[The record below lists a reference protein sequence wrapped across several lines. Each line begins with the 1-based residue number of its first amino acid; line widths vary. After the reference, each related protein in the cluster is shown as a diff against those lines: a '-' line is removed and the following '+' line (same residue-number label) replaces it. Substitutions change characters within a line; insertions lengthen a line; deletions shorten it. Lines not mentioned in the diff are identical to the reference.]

1 MIHHLHKTSISL
13 ALTVDIS
20 RPVKLTLTPHLLSKL
35 SEFSD
40 SILRSTGSHRG
51 TGTPSSVDT
60 IPPTK
65 SEQTT
70 IQGPDKPSSENI
82 FSSHTHK
89 STESVEASGGMQVK
103 VKTTQVVLEFQ
114 ISSHCGE
121 EMTDIS
127 NEREATAGIEREV
140 EFQTR
145 PAATVAEEGLVL
157 VWDSVDLAYPNTAST
172 GGSF

>member
-1 MIHHLHKTSISL
+1 MFISL
-13 ALTVDIS
+13 ALTIDIS

-51 TGTPSSVDT
+51 IETPPAVNT

-70 IQGPDKPSSENI
+70 IQGPDKPSSNSTEENI
-82 FSSHTHK
+82 FSSSPSHAHK

-121 EMTDIS
+121 EMAA
-127 NEREATAGIEREV
+127 NEGEATAGVEREV